1 LHLSR
6 SIYTDHDII
15 VSFEQKHCVKKPIY
29 YIHIRVYF
37 KVVELHIIHPGIPFN
52 MWFCRDVAILIRSPT
67 RWSCAD
73 LRKPNLEHSCAWS
86 ATWIHVKD
94 LEVKKGQKKRLRGEH
109 VVFFFGCWLGTTIP
123 FSEWIKPL
131 LTYLVGP
138 LQGILLKNKC
148 KQLSYHG
155 CPVYK
160 KLVSRLILSYRWS
173 RCCHL
178 PNVGFG
184 MLHQGSVW
192 ILALARFEIVWTISK
207 WMTIQYVYKDSNSDS
222 QWYAHKNI

>member
-1 LHLSR
+1 MATTKNNRCLVALSGSR
-6 SIYTDHDII
+6 YTDHDII
-15 VSFEQKHCVKKPIY
+15 VSFEQKHCKKPVY

-109 VVFFFGCWLGTTIP
+109 VVFFWL
-123 FSEWIKPL
+123 
-131 LTYLVGP
+131 
-138 LQGILLKNKC
+138 
-148 KQLSYHG
+148 
-155 CPVYK
+155 
-160 KLVSRLILSYRWS
+160 
-173 RCCHL
+173 
-178 PNVGFG
+178 
-184 MLHQGSVW
+184 
-192 ILALARFEIVWTISK
+192 LARHNYTFFWMNQTIINIFSWSSPRYSSEKQVQTIVLSPMPRVQEAGFTADFKLSMIQVLSSPKCGIWDATPRVCMNIGIGTI
-207 WMTIQYVYKDSNSDS
+207 WNSLNYIKMNDNS
-222 QWYAHKNI
+222 IRI